1 MSLQLGSTF
10 ARSLFL
16 FLSPSPFITSFC
28 LLWQLSTVMRAVFIA
43 TVFLSLFLPF
53 SFSSSSTA
61 DCHFAL
67 RAAILLCIFHM
78 RLSCGSSV
86 SSAFPAAVDI
96 VVYLFTALPPLLP
109 FSLSPIYVYLSLFV
123 FCCVC
128 SVCAIECNKW
138 HTRMQ
143 TDTHV
148 FTRMQ
153 AVLITKLRQQIYPVN
168 EENLVL
174 YCTLWRGRVK
184 NYV

>member
-1 MSLQLGSTF
+1 MLPACHKLVLLATCIILAAIIHAASLANIQLNYEPATWQYIRALFPSPYF
-10 ARSLFL
+10 SL
-16 FLSPSPFITSFC
+16 SPFITSFC
-28 LLWQLSTVMRAVFIA
+28 LLCQLSTVMRAVFIA

-96 VVYLFTALPPLLP
+96 VVYLFTALPPLPL
-109 FSLSPIYVYLSLFV
+109 SLSPPCIYVSLFLFV

-128 SVCAIECNKW
+128 SVCAIECNK
-138 HTRMQ
+138 
-143 TDTHV
+143 
-148 FTRMQ
+148 
-153 AVLITKLRQQIYPVN
+153 
-168 EENLVL
+168 
-174 YCTLWRGRVK
+174 
-184 NYV
+184 